1 MRQGTRRALT
11 IAAGLCVSG
20 VALFFFLQR
29 LKGHWAEVTASFE
42 RANYLCLVPGI
53 GFLALLYW
61 LRVARWKLFLKPI
74 RPVRGLSVAS
84 ATCIG
89 FMANCVLPARVGE
102 LIRPYVLHRKEGVP
116 FGQAL
121 ATAAGLER
129 VFDLIGLAALMLLT
143 WALLSAR
150 LSDAPAGASAGA
162 AVRLRARDERRIAS
176 GPASGS
182 QQMGGPRATPD
193 SVRRIWRGGIVF
205 VAIAGAGACLLLAIA
220 LFPRA
225 FRTGAEACVRILPRR
240 WRGAGQEFL
249 HSIAEA
255 MGFLKSSKGVGLA
268 GLYSVGL
275 WVAQGLSTY
284 ALAVGLGL
292 DIGVSGSFLAVIAIA
307 VAVALPQ
314 GPAFIGPFQ
323 WAAAVAAESFQT
335 GRGEAGAFA
344 LLMWAVNVLP
354 ITLVG
359 LGFLWYE
366 GLSLKSLMGASRRMR
381 SRDS

>member
-1 MRQGTRRALT
+1 M

-89 FMANCVLPARVGE
+89 FMANCVLPARLGE

-150 LSDAPAGASAGA
+150 VSDAPASAAAGATVRLQAGNERGTAPDSAG
-162 AVRLRARDERRIAS
+162 
-176 GPASGS
+176 GS
-182 QQMGGPRATPD
+182 QQPEGPRAAPE
-193 SVRRIWRGGIVF
+193 SVRRIWRGGIIF

-225 FRTGAEACVRILPRR
+225 FRRSADACVRILPGR

-255 MGFLKSSKGVGLA
+255 MGFLKSGKGVGLA
-268 GLYSVGL
+268 GLYSVAL

-292 DIGVSGSFLAVIAIA
+292 DIGVAGSFLAVIAVA

-314 GPAFIGPFQ
+314 GPAFIGPFH
-323 WAAAVAAESFQT
+323 WAVTVAAESFQV

-344 LLMWAVNVLP
+344 LLMWLVNVVP

-366 GLSLKSLMGASRRMR
+366 GLSLRGLAAASQKMRGAGEQPK
-381 SRDS
+381 